1 LSLGFIRLWVFK
13 REEKEI
19 FFFLAVER
27 NTRVSLPVL
36 LLLPVDSI
44 VRERFCHLFV
54 AVYGFLF
61 FGAGEPSP
69 STQFG

>member
-19 FFFLAVER
+19 FFLAVER

>member
-19 FFFLAVER
+19 FFLAVER

-36 LLLPVDSI
+36 LLPVHII
-44 VRERFCHLFV
+44 VRERLCHLFV